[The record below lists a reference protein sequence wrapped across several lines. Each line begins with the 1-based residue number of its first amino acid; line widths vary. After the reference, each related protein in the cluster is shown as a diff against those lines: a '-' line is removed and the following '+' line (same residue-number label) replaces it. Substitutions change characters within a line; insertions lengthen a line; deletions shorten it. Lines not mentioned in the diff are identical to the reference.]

1 MQIKLVIVFFLCML
15 LMCQCQST
23 MCISLLCNDPNVDIY
38 VEDEYVGKNLVQ
50 YTLPTQLRSIQVECK
65 KNGESILKRNIYIE
79 RKSKNRLYDLNVLEN
94 MKYSSSPI
102 IHKSQT
108 H

>member
-23 MCISLLCNDPNVDIY
+23 TCISLLCNDPNVDIY

-65 KNGESILKRNIYIE
+65 KMAKAYLSAIYT
-79 RKSKNRLYDLNVLEN
+79 LNVNLRTDY
-94 MKYSSSPI
+94 MISMC
-102 IHKSQT
+102 
-108 H
+108 